1 MLRAVEHRFSISSL
15 ILMII
20 CSYPEVTSGTHMPV
34 RIERYDDKARF
45 PYKTKIVVEN
55 VYEIFKI
62 LKTV

>member
-1 MLRAVEHRFSISSL
+1 
-15 ILMII
+15 
-20 CSYPEVTSGTHMPV
+20 MPV

-45 PYKTKIVVEN
+45 PYKTKNVVEN